1 MATKKSAAEECCA
14 KCESDIVG
22 LKKEIAALKK
32 ELKAK
37 SSGGADPR
45 VDKIVEALKL
55 LKVDWPV
62 CRQIIEKLLLFLSF
76 CNTRNSWGVRFRKD
90 IKFWHDF

>member
-1 MATKKSAAEECCA
+1 MPAKKEEVTVEDLQKEVEA
-14 KCESDIVG
+14 

-45 VDKIVEALKL
+45 VDKIIEALKSYGAGKIL
-55 LKVDWPV
+55 MEKVG
-62 CRQIIEKLLLFLSF
+62 L
-76 CNTRNSWGVRFRKD
+76 
-90 IKFWHDF
+90 